1 MHLSVSFGQTDTATT
16 EFYKNLKETTGKR
29 AWTRWLFQISLRSTV
44 PVVDDSTEITIKKGP
59 KLAKNPYYKHRGKPI
74 QTVRVIVLDPFG
86 GSVNQFF
93 GTRPDYLERV
103 GNKLH
108 IATKERI
115 IRNLLLFKEGN
126 KADPLKISES
136 ERLLRLSP
144 SIFDARIYIYN
155 IGKTDSLDVLVVV
168 QDKWSLISWSA
179 FNINAP
185 DIGLSESNF
194 LGVGHQI
201 QQRVVWNLNDPY
213 PTTHGRYGV
222 YNIGKSYVQGNVY
235 YTASPALNLYGASLL
250 RPFYSPLTLWAG
262 GVGAMRSNNIVP
274 ATLTESSFPVNFTL
288 TEVWAARSFQA
299 KQHMSSNL
307 DARTSRFIIGAGI
320 YTRTFNNRPTD
331 YVPDYLNEQLLLFNF
346 GFSRRTYYRDRYL
359 FRYGANEDIPEGIAL
374 EFIEGWQVKESYKGS
389 YYSGVRLSSGKH
401 FEKVGY
407 IAASIGMGA
416 SLNAQS
422 IHSGVVNLGVF
433 YFTDLWNV
441 NRWKFRQFTRFNLIQ
456 GINRASNEQL
466 NINGTQMYGFSS
478 ELLTAQSK
486 AVLNFEFLMYT
497 PYKWLGFQFAPVLFA
512 GFASV
517 GSDMSLL
524 FETPVYQAYALGIL
538 IRNEYLIAS
547 TFQLSIGL
555 YPIMPGSSNY
565 TIKGNPISG
574 YNVRAAD
581 YFITKPERI
590 AYQ

>member
-1 MHLSVSFGQTDTATT
+1 MHLSVSYGQTDTATT

-29 AWTRWLFQISLRSTV
+29 AWTRWLFKISLRSTV
-44 PVVDDSTEITIKKGP
+44 PVVDDSTEITIKKAP
-59 KLAKNPYYKHRGKPI
+59 KLSKNPFYQYRGKPI

-86 GSVNQFF
+86 GSVNQFY
-93 GTRPDYLERV
+93 GTRPDFLERV
-103 GNKLH
+103 GNRLH
-108 IATKERI
+108 IATKEKVV
-115 IRNLLLFKEGN
+115 RNLLLFKEGSS
-126 KADPLKISES
+126 ADPLRLSES

-144 SIFDARIYIYN
+144 SIFDARIYIYKV
-155 IGKTDSLDVLVVV
+155 GKTDSLDVLIVV

-185 DIGLSESNF
+185 DIGLRENNF
-194 LGVGHQI
+194 LGVGHQF
-201 QQRVVWNLNDPY
+201 QQQIVWNLNDPY
-213 PTTHGRYGV
+213 PALHGRYGV
-222 YNIGKSYVQGNVY
+222 YNFGKSYIQGNVY
-235 YTASPALNLYGASLL
+235 YTSSPTLNLYGASLL
-250 RPFYSPLTLWAG
+250 RPFYSPITVWAG
-262 GVGAMRSNNIVP
+262 GVGAMRSHRIQP
-274 ATLTESSFPVNFTL
+274 ATLTEATYPLAFTL

-299 KQHMSSNL
+299 KQKGIGLS
-307 DARTSRFIIGAGI
+307 DARTNRYILGAGI
-320 YTRTFNNRPTD
+320 YTTTFNIRPSG
-331 YVPDYLNEQLLLFNF
+331 YSQDYLNEQLFLINF

-359 FRYGANEDIPEGIAL
+359 FRYGANEDIPEGFAL
-374 EFIEGWQVKESYKGS
+374 EFIEGMQVKESYPGS
-389 YYSGVRLSSGKH
+389 YYSGVRLSAGKH
-401 FEKVGY
+401 LDHLGY
-407 IAASIGMGA
+407 VSASLGMGA
-416 SLNAQS
+416 SLNTQT
-422 IHSGVVNLGVF
+422 IHSGVLNMGLF

-441 NRWKFRQFTRFNLIQ
+441 NRWKFRQFMRFNLIQ
-456 GINRASNEQL
+456 GVNRAPNEQL

-478 ELLTAQSK
+478 ESLTAQSK
-486 AVLNFEFLMYT
+486 AILNVELLMYT

-524 FETPVYQAYALGIL
+524 FKTPFYQAYALGIL

-555 YPIMPGSSNY
+555 YPIMPGSSDY

-574 YNVRAAD
+574 YNVRATD